1 MGIPQSDVV
10 VPLASVPD
18 GTGLVVRAHDRL
30 RVAIFRIGDAVYAID
45 DRCPH
50 QGASLGEGALTGT
63 VVACPWHGF
72 LVDVTTGRCPN
83 HALRHVR
90 SFPVEREGDMIRV
103 IIPPRAPRPDEGGG
117 SDLTTGR

>member
-1 MGIPQSDVV
+1 MSMPQSDVV
-10 VPLASVPD
+10 VLLDSVPE
-18 GTGLVVRAHDRL
+18 GQGLVVRVHDRL

-50 QGASLGEGALTGT
+50 QGASLGEGALSGT
-63 VVACPWHGF
+63 IVACPWHGF
-72 LVDVTTGRCPN
+72 LVDVTTGRCPD

-103 IIPPRAPRPDEGGG
+103 IVPPPAPRRATSP
-117 SDLTTGR
+117 